1 MPMVVAGN
9 KKDMDDQRQVPYDEA
24 ADLARSFHC
33 PYLETSYELFC
44 VVFRHYSH
52 LSIDRDRAKTRL
64 NVEEVFFEVVRQIRI
79 ERGEAGGGASGAAAS
94 GDNPAANRKKK
105 KSVCTLL

>member
-1 MPMVVAGN
+1 MCRF
-9 KKDMDDQRQVPYDEA
+9 Q
-24 ADLARSFHC
+24 
-33 PYLETSYELFC
+33 
-44 VVFRHYSH
+44 HYSH
-52 LSIDRDRAKTRL
+52 LSVDHDRAKTRL